1 MTTTGMRRRAAL
13 VLSFLLLAAGCG
25 TRGGAPRLALGT
37 PCATCGME
45 VRDARYAG
53 ASVEGR
59 SIRPYDSI
67 ECALRDLSTARS
79 AAAAPPAGTPVP
91 DPMTRI
97 RSLYLADYATGALH
111 RSDSLWIVHADIAS
125 PMGGGLAAFLD
136 RAEAARIAET
146 REGRVMPID
155 SLLPAPEATP

>member
-1 MTTTGMRRRAAL
+1 MNRLTIRGLAL
-13 VLSFLLLAAGCG
+13 RLLPVFMLAPGCG
-25 TRGGAPRLALGT
+25 TPGGTPRVAPGT
-37 PCATCGME
+37 PCVTCGME

-59 SIRPYDSI
+59 SVRPYDSI
-67 ECALRDLSTARS
+67 ECALRDLSTTNEPATPRAR
-79 AAAAPPAGTPVP
+79 A
-91 DPMTRI
+91 

-136 RAEAARIAET
+136 RAEAARVADA

-155 SLLPAPEATP
+155 SLFPPPEATP

>member
-1 MTTTGMRRRAAL
+1 MNRLTIRSLA
-13 VLSFLLLAAGCG
+13 LLLLPVLMLAPGCG
-25 TRGGAPRLALGT
+25 APGGTPRVARGT
-37 PCATCGME
+37 PCVTCGME

-59 SIRPYDSI
+59 SVRPYDSI
-67 ECALRDLSTARS
+67 ECALRDLSTTNE
-79 AAAAPPAGTPVP
+79 PATPR
-91 DPMTRI
+91 DRA
-97 RSLYLADYATGALH
+97 RSLYLADYTTGALH

-136 RAEAARIAET
+136 RAEAARVAGA

-155 SLLPAPEATP
+155 SLLPPPEGTP